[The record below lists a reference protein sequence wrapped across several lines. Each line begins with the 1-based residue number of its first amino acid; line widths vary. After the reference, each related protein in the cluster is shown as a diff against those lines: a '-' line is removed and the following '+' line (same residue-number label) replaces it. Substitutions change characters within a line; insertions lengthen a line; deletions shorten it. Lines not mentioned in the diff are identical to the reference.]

1 MVPLLNVGHLLPAQ
15 YDDIKGVLRSNRVA
29 FVESNHE
36 PLPTYLCVKDKDYER
51 AHRLVQDEYRS
62 FALAEHAKW
71 KHEWNEVHRR
81 SYWRWLLHQW
91 RCNTQLAVSS
101 LIRLIT

>member
-15 YDDIKGVLRSNRVA
+15 YEDIKGVLRSNRVA

-62 FALAEHAKW
+62 FALAEHTKW
-71 KHEWNEVHRR
+71 KHQWNEFIGVRIGGGCCINGDATR
-81 SYWRWLLHQW
+81 SLL
-91 RCNTQLAVSS
+91 LAA
-101 LIRLIT
+101 